1 MRGRRRRSTP
11 SPVPFKRGDVVYV
24 ISGDDRGR
32 TGKVLQVLRREG
44 RVVVEGINLVRKHLR
59 KSPEHPKGAIVSVEA
74 PLPACKL
81 RRFDPERASASKK
94 TG

>member
-1 MRGRRRRSTP
+1 MRRRRRTRSAARI
-11 SPVPFKRGDVVYV
+11 PFKPGDTVYV

-32 TGKVLQVLRREG
+32 TGKVLRVLRREG
-44 RVVVEGINLVRKHLR
+44 RVLVEGINLVRKHLR

-81 RRFDPERASASKK
+81 RLYQPERGSGSGSA
-94 TG
+94 G

>member
-1 MRGRRRRSTP
+1 MRRQRRKHEAVSI
-11 SPVPFKRGDVVYV
+11 PFKRGDVVYV
-24 ISGDDRGR
+24 MSGDDRGR

-44 RVVVEGINLVRKHLR
+44 RVLVEGVNLIRKHLR

-81 RRFDPERASASKK
+81 RRLKSERGSESASA
-94 TG
+94 G